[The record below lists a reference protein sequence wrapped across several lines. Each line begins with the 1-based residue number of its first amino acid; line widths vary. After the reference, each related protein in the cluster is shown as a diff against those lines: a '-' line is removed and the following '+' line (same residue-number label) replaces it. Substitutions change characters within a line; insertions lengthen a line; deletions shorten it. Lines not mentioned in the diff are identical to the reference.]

1 MQWIIDGNNLSRF
14 LIEFRSRCYRKSL
27 FEETLAVTEKMA
39 LNHVYLLN
47 QSNDCFAHCSDLN
60 IMKSKLIE
68 YFEINKFYK
77 KASDEETKL
86 VNDVAYVIVF
96 DGSLKHHKT
105 NYDFLST

>member
-1 MQWIIDGNNLSRF
+1 
-14 LIEFRSRCYRKSL
+14 
-27 FEETLAVTEKMA
+27 
-39 LNHVYLLN
+39 
-47 QSNDCFAHCSDLN
+47 
-60 IMKSKLIE
+60 MKSKLIE